1 MREPSVPPLLPA
13 LALCLA
19 PAAIIS
25 AAMLAVVSAAE
36 ALHGQPGALRNLH
49 DGALLLNLGVWF
61 GFAPAY
67 LYGWVQTWDP
77 RARARTGVVG
87 LVALTCVAWLVNLGA
102 YGVAG
107 SLLAALLRG

>member
-1 MREPSVPPLLPA
+1 MREPSVPPVLPA
-13 LALCLA
+13 LALCVV

-25 AAMLAVVSAAE
+25 VAMAIVVAAAE
-36 ALHGQPGALRNLH
+36 PLHGLPGALRNLY
-49 DGALLLNLGVWF
+49 DVALLANLGVWF

-77 RARARTGVVG
+77 GARARTGVVG
-87 LVALTCVAWLVNLGA
+87 LVALTSVAWLVNLGA

-107 SLLAALLRG
+107 SLISAVLRG